1 MDMMKLRLL
10 YAAEV
15 GRYGEIRG
23 DMGRCREIRGDV
35 GHDEAAPALRR
46 GGAAAPNPNPYPNPN
61 PHPTPTPT
69 PNPTQAAP
77 SFFPGCVLP
86 AARGEPTRV
95 LQDGALLANN
105 PAAVA
110 LREAHALFPGRP

>member
-1 MDMMKLRLL
+1 MVLRQHASLLGPESARHTNPHETNSAVEVYLQIGPDARPGSRLL
-10 YAAEV
+10 ELN
-15 GRYGEIRG
+15 
-23 DMGRCREIRGDV
+23 
-35 GHDEAAPALRR
+35 PT
-46 GGAAAPNPNPYPNPN
+46 PNPNPTPTPS
-61 PHPTPTPT
+61 PTPTPT